1 MASIGWSSGQGRKPD
16 FRSKSMRTC
25 SAMPQAISWQA
36 MATTPVQSRIIL
48 GIATSNTPSATPNF
62 RPRAPRISGAIRS
75 CLGKTNA
82 ADAGTPIEAEPVSAK
97 NSKSLRSLSI
107 LRIRFGIY
115 PQTYPQ
121 IDPVL
126 QGSSN
131 TFGHR
136 RRDVP
141 EHLFGSGHS
150 LVRGGPMPLPCLLY
164 TSDAADDLLCV
175 DLGGRRIIKKK
186 KKH

>member
-25 SAMPQAISWQA
+25 CAMPQAISWQA

-62 RPRAPRISGAIRS
+62 RPRASRISGAIRS

-82 ADAGTPIEAEPVSAK
+82 ADAGTPIEAELVSAK

-126 QGSSN
+126 QGLSN

-150 LVRGGPMPLPCLLY
+150 LVRGGPMPLPGIRPRLY
-164 TSDAADDLLCV
+164 FAEAKL
-175 DLGGRRIIKKK
+175 
-186 KKH
+186 